1 MFKLKSQVE
10 ELAAAIR
17 RRWNKRPLAGIILG
31 TGLGTLTD
39 GVDVEVA
46 IDYEDLPHIPSSTA
60 LSHKGRLVCGR
71 LGNVPVL
78 VMEGRFHVY
87 EGYSTETITLPVRVM
102 KALGASFLVVSNAS
116 GGMNPLYRSGDIMLM
131 EDHINMMSR
140 NPLTGHND
148 PALGS
153 RFPDMSSAY
162 DQELIEAASRIARRE
177 GIVCHRGVYA
187 AMTGPNYETRSE
199 YRLLKKIGAD
209 VVGMST
215 VPEAIVAAQVGLRV
229 LALSTVTNICLPDN
243 LGSVGKYDVINAA
256 QAAEPRLRLI
266 VKEVLQEQRY
276 LVNGPGE

>member
-1 MFKLKSQVE
+1 MYKLKAQVE

-17 RRWNKRPLAGIILG
+17 RRWNERPLAGIILG
-31 TGLGTLTD
+31 TGLGSLTD
-39 GVDVEVA
+39 GIDVEA
-46 IDYEDLPHIPSSTA
+46 TIDYEDLPHIPSSTA

-71 LGNVPVL
+71 LGSVPVL

-87 EGYSTETITLPVRVM
+87 EGYSLETITLPVRVM
-102 KALGASFLVVSNAS
+102 KALGAGILVVSNAS
-116 GGMNPLYRSGDIMLM
+116 GGMNPFYKSGDIMLM
-131 EDHINMMSR
+131 EDHINLMWQ

-148 PALGS
+148 PNLGK
-153 RFPDMSSAY
+153 RFPDMSSPY
-162 DQELIEAASRIARRE
+162 DESLLEAATRIARRE

-199 YRLLKKIGAD
+199 YRFLRKIGAD

-215 VPEAIVAAQVGLRV
+215 VPEAIVASQVGLRV

-243 LGSVGKYDVINAA
+243 LGSVGKYDVIHAA

-266 VKEVLQEQRY
+266 VREVLNEQ
-276 LVNGPGE
+276 LPLAAS

>member
-1 MFKLKSQVE
+1 MYKLKAQVE

-17 RRWNKRPLAGIILG
+17 RRWNERPLAGIILG
-31 TGLGTLTD
+31 TGLGSLTD
-39 GVDVEVA
+39 GIDVEA
-46 IDYEDLPHIPSSTA
+46 TIDYEDLPHIPSSTA

-71 LGNVPVL
+71 LGSVPVL

-87 EGYSTETITLPVRVM
+87 EGYSLETITLPVRVM
-102 KALGASFLVVSNAS
+102 KALGAGILVVSNAS
-116 GGMNPLYRSGDIMLM
+116 GGMNPFYKSGDIMLM
-131 EDHINMMSR
+131 EDHINLMWQ

-148 PALGS
+148 PNLGK
-153 RFPDMSSAY
+153 RFPDMSSPY
-162 DQELIEAASRIARRE
+162 DESLLEAATRIARRE

-199 YRLLKKIGAD
+199 YRFLRKIGAD

-215 VPEAIVAAQVGLRV
+215 VPEAIVASQVGLRV

-243 LGSVGKYDVINAA
+243 LGSVGKYDVIHAA

-266 VKEVLQEQRY
+266 VREVLNEQ
-276 LVNGPGE
+276 LKLAAS